1 MEAACHLWPCKELR
15 WEVPSTPCLINLKL
29 NVEGASWRCLE
40 IGVDSHTHTP
50 THTFTHTHIFSW
62 FSSRKCSSLRNSS
75 ISLERLCDL
84 GRSQLYF
91 QHNQYNTMQAR
102 TRCYFGTKSAA
113 RYSKRLIWYGQQVCL
128 VRNLATI
135 FPDLTYII
143 YHYLTLLLNRFR
155 NVFKLQALS
164 GTWRA
169 SCAAAQQQ
177 QQHQRLKSCTAW
189 NAGFADHNLAQ
200 HSWCTVVV
208 NVLLV
213 LEFTNNQ
220 NQSISFNKICVWV
233 CIWASS

>member
-1 MEAACHLWPCKELR
+1 M
-15 WEVPSTPCLINLKL
+15 
-29 NVEGASWRCLE
+29 
-40 IGVDSHTHTP
+40 
-50 THTFTHTHIFSW
+50 
-62 FSSRKCSSLRNSS
+62 
-75 ISLERLCDL
+75 
-84 GRSQLYF
+84 
-91 QHNQYNTMQAR
+91 QHDTANP
-102 TRCYFGTKSAA
+102 
-113 RYSKRLIWYGQQVCL
+113 WYGQQVCL
-128 VRNLATI
+128 VWNLATI

-220 NQSISFNKICVWV
+220 NQSISFNKIIQSSPRRVGDGGRLRLSRYLCVLPLG
-233 CIWASS
+233 IWTRLEVKSDYLSCQTRDFLPFGLQFVHGVVLDGKDLSQLLSVVPSRGRNSGHYHCHQ